1 MIEDLNPVA
10 SKVNDLF
17 NFRKEF
23 GMENYSIIDV
33 IQEYC
38 FKNDIEDIESFASE
52 LSELEGFVEIAR
64 EDAIKYKY
72 LKNTNSST
80 LDEWE

>member
-1 MIEDLNPVA
+1 MVEDLNPVA

-72 LKNTNSST
+72 LKNTSSST

>member
-72 LKNTNSST
+72 LKNTNSSI